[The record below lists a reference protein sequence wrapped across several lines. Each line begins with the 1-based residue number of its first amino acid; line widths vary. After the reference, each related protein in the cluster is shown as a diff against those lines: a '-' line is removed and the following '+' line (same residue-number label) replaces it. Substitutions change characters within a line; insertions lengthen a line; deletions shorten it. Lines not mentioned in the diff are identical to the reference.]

1 MTPEARRAWPGVA
14 WLCGLSVIAALSA
27 PSQAQTAPQGSPAQA
42 SAYQDRYIAGGTL
55 SPDISTGDYGTIE
68 TSGLPRAIR
77 TGGAGRDLGREG
89 PHTPAPTHAN
99 GLGAGSPG
107 ATPRSGAC
115 TRAARARSA
124 RHAP

>member
-55 SPDISTGDYGTIE
+55 SPDISTGDYGTTE
-68 TSGLPRAIR
+68 TSGLAPSIR
-77 TGGAGRDLGREG
+77 TDSVGGALEQEG
-89 PHTPAPTHAN
+89 APSPPRTPHN
-99 GLGAGSPG
+99 GLAAGPQWD
-107 ATPRSGAC
+107 APWYDA
-115 TRAARARSA
+115 SA
-124 RHAP
+124 G